1 MTSGSVELGRF
12 EVVKLAALRTA
23 QLMRGCLP
31 RVVMAG
37 KLTTTALREVA
48 DGKVC
53 SVASTATDNQISAAS
68 PGEREST
75 HG

>member
-31 RVVMAG
+31 RVVRSG

-48 DGKVC
+48 DGKVW
-53 SVASTATDNQISAAS
+53 SVTSTSA
-68 PGEREST
+68 GEHAPTTGDGRET
-75 HG
+75 TTVI